1 MNLFTKANLFYNFL
15 KWRLTWDKRDT
26 HCRYTVPGNPKFMG
40 PRDAVKLIKN
50 GSVVGLSG
58 LAANHRPSIIYW
70 AIRELFEETGNPRD
84 LTLVTLGGIGGRG
97 RVPGTLE
104 ELGQEGLCTRLI
116 TGHTETFKAM
126 LRLADAGKLELQ
138 CIPQGIIAL
147 LFAAMG
153 EGENSIVSETG
164 IGTFVDPQ
172 TGRGSPV
179 SGEGAPQLVTVENG
193 KLRYT
198 IPKVDVA
205 IFNMPAADRK
215 GNIYVKNCAMVAE
228 TAEITRAARRNGGYV
243 IANVGKLVDE
253 GYDDV
258 FLPAD
263 AIDAVVAYPRTQ
275 QAAAIEHRHY
285 WPMFTLDSD
294 IPLEEGVEMLKFVNQ
309 TLGIT
314 PRRSAVD
321 DAVARLAA
329 TIFAEHISEGSF
341 INIGIGLPEE
351 VCRLISEAGLA
362 RSVKFFSESG
372 VLGGLPAP
380 GVWFG
385 AGVCPEEMISSAQ
398 VFHKCYEHLDASIL
412 GMLEFDPAGNVNVS
426 KRGEGPLN
434 YVGPGGFIDFSSTA
448 QNVFFVCSWMVHGGM
463 SIDNGRLKIVKRN
476 KIKLVER
483 VAEITFSGQRAL
495 ERKQNIFYITN
506 VGVFKLTARG
516 LELILVV
523 PGVDIRHDILEPTNN
538 AVFLPESRDVPVA
551 DMSVMT
557 GDKFTLELKKR

>member
-1 MNLFTKANLFYNFL
+1 MTLRTKAMLFFHIVRWLATRNI
-15 KWRLTWDKRDT
+15 WNT
-26 HCRYTVPGNPKFMG
+26 RYSFTLPDNPKFMG
-40 PRDAVKLIKN
+40 ARDAVRKIPD
-50 GSVVGLSG
+50 GAVIAYSG
-58 LAANHRPSIIYW
+58 LGGNQWASIIHR
-70 AIRELFEETGNPRD
+70 ATRQLFLETGHPRD
-84 LTLVTLGGIGGRG
+84 LSAIIIGGNGSRG
-97 RVPGTLE
+97 RAPGSLE
-104 ELGQEGLCTRLI
+104 ELGVEGLCTRFF
-116 TGHTETFKAM
+116 TGHMETFKAM
-126 LRLADAGKLELQ
+126 LKLGAEGKCELQ
-138 CIPQGIIAL
+138 CLPQGVMAFLIEAQGR
-147 LFAAMG
+147 G
-153 EGENSIVSETG
+153 EKSILIETG
-164 IGTFVDPQ
+164 VGTFMDPRV
-172 TGRGSPV
+172 GRGTPLV
-179 SGEGAPQLVTVENG
+179 GADQWVTVEG
-193 KLRYT
+193 DKLRYRLPD
-198 IPKVDVA
+198 INVA
-205 IFNMPAADRK
+205 VFNAPAADRK